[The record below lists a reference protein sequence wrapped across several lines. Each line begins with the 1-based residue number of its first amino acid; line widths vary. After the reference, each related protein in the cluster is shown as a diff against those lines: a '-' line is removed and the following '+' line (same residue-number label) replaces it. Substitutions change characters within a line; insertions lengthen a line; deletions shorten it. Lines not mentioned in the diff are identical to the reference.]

1 MQTRDLEREI
11 KEMDCAELDDIAE
24 FISMSFLGQSEQR
37 KFYKF
42 IETRRNELESVSF
55 FVEHGEYKAEEF

>member
-37 KFYKF
+37 KF
-42 IETRRNELESVSF
+42 
-55 FVEHGEYKAEEF
+55 